1 MRKAIIVFLFFAI
14 NLFGESEISKYLLN
28 IESKYSKD
36 EIYTKIFKYGAFNPD
51 EIDKLKDI
59 NFKPTEILII
69 SAIYVNIEESFSEFY
84 RYLKNNKPSIN
95 RIIEEYGF
103 TEDEVIGAADEIIK
117 TEIDKNDYYEFKEYG
132 KKIFYNIEAGGELSY
147 QFSNYEYSFYAS
159 AGLYLIPIDIISIS
173 LYWTLEYLPVE
184 NIDNVYAFSIK
195 NNTIDFGGGIY
206 LI

>member
-1 MRKAIIVFLFFAI
+1 MRKVIIVFLFFAI

-59 NFKPTEILII
+59 NFKPAEILII

-103 TEDEVIGAADEIIK
+103 TEDEVIEAADEIIK
-117 TEIDKNDYYEFKEYG
+117 T
-132 KKIFYNIEAGGELSY
+132 
-147 QFSNYEYSFYAS
+147 
-159 AGLYLIPIDIISIS
+159 
-173 LYWTLEYLPVE
+173 
-184 NIDNVYAFSIK
+184 
-195 NNTIDFGGGIY
+195 
-206 LI
+206 